1 MMIIYLLFISCL
13 YIYSKNVYK
22 KWSNVYI
29 KWRNVYKK
37 WRGIVY
43 KKWSIVYRMWK
54 SIVEKIIVYR
64 IIDVYTIQWYNR
76 VAEMR

>member
-1 MMIIYLLFISCL
+1 MEYCVH
-13 YIYSKNVYK
+13 KVEER
-22 KWSNVYI
+22 VQE
-29 KWRNVYKK
+29 VE
-37 WRGIVY
+37 GIVY

-76 VAEMR
+76 VEEMR

>member
-1 MMIIYLLFISCL
+1 MEHCVHKVEYR
-13 YIYSKNVYK
+13 VQE
-22 KWSNVYI
+22 VE
-29 KWRNVYKK
+29 
-37 WRGIVY
+37 GIVY

-76 VAEMR
+76 VEEMR

>member
-1 MMIIYLLFISCL
+1 MEHCVH
-13 YIYSKNVYK
+13 KVEER
-22 KWSNVYI
+22 VQE
-29 KWRNVYKK
+29 VD
-37 WRGIVY
+37 GIVY

-76 VAEMR
+76 VEEVR

>member
-1 MMIIYLLFISCL
+1 MEHCVH
-13 YIYSKNVYK
+13 KVEER
-22 KWSNVYI
+22 VQE
-29 KWRNVYKK
+29 VD
-37 WRGIVY
+37 GIVY

-76 VAEMR
+76 VEEMR

>member
-1 MMIIYLLFISCL
+1 MEHCVH
-13 YIYSKNVYK
+13 KVEEC
-22 KWSNVYI
+22 VQE
-29 KWRNVYKK
+29 VEC
-37 WRGIVY
+37 IVY

-76 VAEMR
+76 VEEMR

>member
-1 MMIIYLLFISCL
+1 MEQCVH
-13 YIYSKNVYK
+13 KVEER
-22 KWSNVYI
+22 VQE
-29 KWRNVYKK
+29 VE
-37 WRGIVY
+37 GIVY

>member
-1 MMIIYLLFISCL
+1 MEHCVHKVEERVQEVES
-13 YIYSKNVYK
+13 
-22 KWSNVYI
+22 
-29 KWRNVYKK
+29 
-37 WRGIVY
+37 IVY

-76 VAEMR
+76 VEEMR

>member
-1 MMIIYLLFISCL
+1 MEYCVH
-13 YIYSKNVYK
+13 NVEDR
-22 KWSNVYI
+22 VQE
-29 KWRNVYKK
+29 VD
-37 WRGIVY
+37 GIVY

-76 VAEMR
+76 VEEMR

>member
-1 MMIIYLLFISCL
+1 MEYRVQ
-13 YIYSKNVYK
+13 NVEER
-22 KWSNVYI
+22 VQE
-29 KWRNVYKK
+29 VE
-37 WRGIVY
+37 GIVY

-76 VAEMR
+76 VEEMR

>member
-1 MMIIYLLFISCL
+1 MEHCVQ
-13 YIYSKNVYK
+13 NVEERVQEVE
-22 KWSNVYI
+22 S
-29 KWRNVYKK
+29 
-37 WRGIVY
+37 IVY

-76 VAEMR
+76 VEEMR